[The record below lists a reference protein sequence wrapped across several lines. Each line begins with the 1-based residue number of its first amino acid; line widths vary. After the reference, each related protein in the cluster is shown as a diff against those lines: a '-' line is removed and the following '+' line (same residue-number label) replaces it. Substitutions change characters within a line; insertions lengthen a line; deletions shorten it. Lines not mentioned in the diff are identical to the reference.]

1 MTVTEKRRAKLKE
14 DQKRGLDE
22 LSKWRHQAA
31 VLGKISETV
40 ADALEAVLENTDK
53 EAAIIS
59 FKIKDNV
66 RAYIPN
72 GNGYR
77 EHVIKAGRYHL
88 LTGNELGKYSRGN
101 NNQNALAIFYMLD
114 KDMTLRPYTFP
125 TRPDTPLTIDEFI
138 CWQTCEELLTKGE
151 TELYEELKTYTA
163 EQFNQALEDIAADL
177 NISAANK
184 KLSFSTGKEKDF
196 TALIEPNSV
205 ITNRLFNLEFN
216 DLREAIEPT
225 NTAIVQVGKR
235 GNRLTSVKTTIS
247 YAVDELDRQLWFLD
261 NADRR
266 VVAGGITYQQLGY
279 KAVSLEQFI
288 REVVAPGKHIK
299 PDTMARYKEQLEGQL
314 LKLRLT
320 SFKTSYNKAIAK
332 KKAKHSQNTAYAA
345 ELAGIVQEDE
355 EPEDELPTGPTWY
368 KDGKKVQLTDWE
380 GVLLPNELVTL
391 ADEHGKS
398 KTYIRFLNSSL
409 PALFLQDQQLG
420 HILTTP
426 QQQRIQA
433 AQYTRTDANNA
444 LEDYLK
450 RHIDRLANSKTTAN
464 NPKLAYDTIF
474 KACDINT
481 SNSDGTPNRQL
492 AARARKRVNHVLDNM
507 VKAGALVSWST
518 YGQGR
523 KIQGVTL
530 KVAQKE
536 PVKKKR
542 AHKKK

>member
-22 LSKWRHQAA
+22 SGKWCHQAA
-31 VLGKISETV
+31 VLNKISETV
-40 ADALEAVLENTDK
+40 ADALEAVLEDTDK
-53 EAAIIS
+53 EAEIIS

-72 GNGYR
+72 GNGYH
-77 EHVIKAGRYHL
+77 EHIIKAGRYHF
-88 LTGNELGKYSRGN
+88 LTGNELGKYNRSN
-101 NNQNALAIFYMLD
+101 NDQNALAIFYTLD

-138 CWQTCEELLTKGE
+138 CWKTCEKLLTRGE
-151 TELYEELKTYTA
+151 TELYEELRAYTA
-163 EQFNQALEDIAADL
+163 EQFNRALKDVAADL
-177 NISAANK
+177 NIGAANK
-184 KLSFSTGKEKDF
+184 EPSLFTGKEKDL
-196 TALIEPNSV
+196 TALIEPNSI

-216 DLREAIEPT
+216 DLREAIKPT
-225 NTAIVQVGKR
+225 NTAIVQVGGR
-235 GNRLTSVKTTIS
+235 GDSITSAEATIS
-247 YAVDELDRQLWFLD
+247 YAVDELDRKLWFLD

-266 VVAGGITYQQLGY
+266 VVSGGITYQQLGY

-288 REVVAPGKHIK
+288 RDIVAPKKEIK
-299 PDTMARYKEQLEGQL
+299 ASTMARYKEQLEGQL

-332 KKAKHSQNTAYAA
+332 KKAKHDKTTAYAA

-355 EPEDELPTGPTWY
+355 ESEDDLPTGPTWY
-368 KDGKKVQLTDWE
+368 KDGKKIQLTDWE
-380 GVLLPNELVTL
+380 GVLLPNELITL
-391 ADEHGKS
+391 TDEHGKS

-444 LEDYLK
+444 LEDYLR

-474 KACDINT
+474 KACNINT
-481 SNSDGTPNRQL
+481 SSSNGTPNRQL

-507 VKAGALVSWST
+507 VKAGALISWST
-518 YGQGR
+518 YSSGR

-536 PVKKKR
+536 PVKKKK
-542 AHKKK
+542 AKKKK